1 MTSGCAMLTPLMAV
15 WILTASPATPCIA
28 ALHDYTFGDA
38 GVSPADRCIASPAR
52 VATDEGRTMDDG
64 LERIVLVDASDT
76 EIGTAAKLDGH
87 RRGLMHRALS
97 VIVRDRAGR
106 MLLQKRQ
113 IGKYHSGGLWTNT
126 CCSHPRPGRARGPG
140 RGPPGRRGDGLHLR
154 PLPLMTVTYRADVG
168 QWPDRA
174 RIRACVRRSL
184 RGCRAAGPARGGR
197 LRPG

>member
-1 MTSGCAMLTPLMAV
+1 
-15 WILTASPATPCIA
+15 
-28 ALHDYTFGDA
+28 
-38 GVSPADRCIASPAR
+38 
-52 VATDEGRTMDDG
+52 MDDG

-126 CCSHPRPGRARGPG
+126 CCSHPRPGRARG
-140 RGPPGRRGDGLHLR
+140 RGCDPPGRRGDGLHLHPAAADDR
-154 PLPLMTVTYRADVG
+154 HLPGR
-168 QWPDRA
+168 
-174 RIRACVRRSL
+174 
-184 RGCRAAGPARGGR
+184 CRATA
-197 LRPG
+197 